1 MYYVCIRK
9 RRGFQMYID
18 LNELTYILAAAIGVA
33 TLFGFWCGKL
43 HEYERL
49 NGGARIRRR

>member
-1 MYYVCIRK
+1 
-9 RRGFQMYID
+9 MYID

-33 TLFGFWCGKL
+33 TFIGFWCGKL

-49 NGGARIRRR
+49 NGGAGIRRR

>member
-1 MYYVCIRK
+1 
-9 RRGFQMYID
+9 MYID

-33 TLFGFWCGKL
+33 TLFGFWCGKI